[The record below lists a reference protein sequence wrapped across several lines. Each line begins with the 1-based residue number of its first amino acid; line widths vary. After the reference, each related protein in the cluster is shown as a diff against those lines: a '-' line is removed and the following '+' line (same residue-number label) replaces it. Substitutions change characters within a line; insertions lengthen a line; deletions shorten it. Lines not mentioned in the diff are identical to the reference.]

1 MCCGFPQVSGVK
13 RCFYS
18 SCDSAN
24 LRQRAECG
32 GRKAISEVHLAPKR
46 SDVFLRIS
54 AHLAQRTDIAS
65 ALEAVADEIAEVI
78 PFTHADLCLIDRPG
92 WLASYEVGIQTR
104 WSRARTRLDVSPI
117 RDLLTGKCDY
127 MLCDNAMQD
136 PRQTFKDACSE
147 PIFNH
152 KLRSRVHVL
161 MMVMGQPI
169 GTLNIS
175 HSTPALY
182 DADTVAQAK
191 HIADA
196 LSPYF
201 HALHTAE
208 LAQRATHFGE
218 EARAREEGLRRGA
231 LELTQ
236 ALEQQ
241 QQRIGMDLHDQ
252 TLADL
257 TRLLRDVDNDRS
269 PETPE
274 LVRRISETIGDLRRI
289 IDTAVPTLLELFGFT
304 HAVRVHL
311 ERAVGVDP
319 IEIEVTDQTNGAPAR
334 LESTARTA
342 LFRIAQEAI
351 NNAVRHSG
359 ARKID
364 VSLENLSPR
373 GLVMTIRDNGC
384 GLPRDLPRQSG
395 LANIRTRARLI
406 SAHLDILG
414 DTGTTLRVTVE
425 GPS

>member
-1 MCCGFPQVSGVK
+1 MSQ
-13 RCFYS
+13 
-18 SCDSAN
+18 
-24 LRQRAECG
+24 LQ
-32 GRKAISEVHLAPKR
+32 LAPER

-92 WLASYEVGIQTR
+92 WLASYEVGIRTR
-104 WSRARTRLDVSPI
+104 WSRAHTRLDVSPI
-117 RDLLTGKCDY
+117 RDLLTGKCEY

-161 MMVMGQPI
+161 MKVMGQPI

-182 DADTVAQAK
+182 DADTVAQAQ
-191 HIADA
+191 HVADA

-201 HALHTAE
+201 HALHKAE
-208 LAQRATHFGE
+208 LAQRATQIGE

-236 ALEQQ
+236 ALEQE

-257 TRLLRDVDNDRS
+257 TRLLRDVNNEGSSKSSD
-269 PETPE
+269 
-274 LVRRISETIGDLRRI
+274 LARRISETIDDLRRI
-289 IDTAVPTLLELFGFT
+289 IDTAVPTLLELFGFA

-311 ERAVGVDP
+311 ERAVGSEP
-319 IEIEVTDQTNGAPAR
+319 IEIAVTDNTEGAPDR
-334 LESTARTA
+334 LEPTTRTA

-359 ARKID
+359 AHRID
-364 VSLENLSPR
+364 VTLERFFPN
-373 GLVMTIRDNGC
+373 GLVMTIHDDGC
-384 GLPRDLPRQSG
+384 GIPVDPPRQSG
-395 LANIRTRARLI
+395 LANIRTRARLV
-406 SAHLDILG
+406 SARLDVLG
-414 DTGTTLRVTVE
+414 EDGTTLRVTLE
-425 GPS
+425 GQP

>member
-1 MCCGFPQVSGVK
+1 MSQVHPAPQ
-13 RCFYS
+13 
-18 SCDSAN
+18 
-24 LRQRAECG
+24 
-32 GRKAISEVHLAPKR
+32 R

-65 ALEAVADEIAEVI
+65 ALEAIADEIAEVI

-92 WLASYEVGIQTR
+92 WLSSYEVGIRTR
-104 WSRARTRLDVSPI
+104 WSRAHTRLDVSPI
-117 RDLLTGKCDY
+117 RDLLMGKCDY
-127 MLCDNAMQD
+127 MLCDNAMKD

-161 MMVMGQPI
+161 MKVMGQPI

-182 DADTVAQAK
+182 DADTVARAQ
-191 HIADA
+191 HVADA

-201 HALHTAE
+201 HALHAAE
-208 LAQRATHFGE
+208 LAQRATQFGE

-236 ALEQQ
+236 ALEQE

-257 TRLLRDVDNDRS
+257 TRLLRDVNNDDS
-269 PETPE
+269 PRRTE
-274 LVRRISETIGDLRRI
+274 LARRISETIDDLRRI
-289 IDTAVPTLLELFGFT
+289 IDTAVPALLDLFGFA

-311 ERAVGVDP
+311 ERAVGAEP
-319 IEIEVTDQTNGAPAR
+319 IDIEVRDETHGAPDR
-334 LESTARTA
+334 LEPTARTA

-359 ARKID
+359 ARRID
-364 VSLENLSPR
+364 VRLEQLSPE
-373 GLVMTIRDNGC
+373 GLVMTVHDDGC
-384 GLPRDLPRQSG
+384 GIPADLPRQSG

-406 SAHLDILG
+406 SARLDVLG
-414 DTGTTLRVTVE
+414 ENGTTVRVTLE
-425 GPS
+425 EQA